1 MENIKTFFGNPYYL
15 MTVVL
20 AIAAFGFAASAIISL
35 IQERHQKKE
44 ADRLNDPEKQT
55 DSEALEKKLGVD
67 SRKLR
72 KFLRGNEKKLNLKP
86 QETTER
92 SVEENE
98 IHSEITE
105 KSEKVETSPVSM
117 IDTEPEELKPADV
130 AEFQSRMIEHFRRKD
145 TLQQSLIELLDIYE
159 SGPIYNR
166 ISEALSYSKASRYRD
181 FETTLDILFAGMDAE
196 TLKADLLRMEIL
208 RYRRLPYHNAEKN
221 SAVLD

>member
-1 MENIKTFFGNPYYL
+1 MGNIKAFFGNPYYL
-15 MTVVL
+15 MTTVL

-72 KFLRGNEKKLNLKP
+72 KFLRGNEKKSNLKP

-92 SVEENE
+92 SVEEN
-98 IHSEITE
+98 EITE

-145 TLQQSLIELLDIYE
+145 TLQRSLIELLDIYE

-166 ISEALSYSKASRYRD
+166 ISEALAYSKTSRYRD
-181 FETTLDILFAGMDAE
+181 FETTLDILFAGMNAE

-208 RYRRLPYHNAEKN
+208 RYRRLPYHTAEK
-221 SAVLD
+221 SSTMLD

>member
-1 MENIKTFFGNPYYL
+1 MGNIKAFFGNPYYL
-15 MTVVL
+15 MTTVL

-35 IQERHQKKE
+35 IQERRQKKE
-44 ADRLNDPEKQT
+44 VNISNKAET
-55 DSEALEKKLGVD
+55 DSEELEKKLGVD
-67 SRKLR
+67 SKKLR
-72 KFLRGNEKKLNLKP
+72 KFLRVNEKKSNLKP
-86 QETTER
+86 QETTEGL
-92 SVEENE
+92 VEENE

-105 KSEKVETSPVSM
+105 KFEKVETSPVSI
-117 IDTEPEELKPADV
+117 IDTEPEELNPTDV

-166 ISEALSYSKASRYRD
+166 SRYRD

>member
-1 MENIKTFFGNPYYL
+1 MESIKSFLGNSYYL
-15 MTVVL
+15 MTAVL

-35 IQERHQKKE
+35 IQERRQKKE
-44 ADRLNDPEKQT
+44 VNISNKAET
-55 DSEALEKKLGVD
+55 DSEELEKKLGVD
-67 SRKLR
+67 SKKLR
-72 KFLRGNEKKLNLKP
+72 KFLRVNEKKSNLKP
-86 QETTER
+86 QETTEGL
-92 SVEENE
+92 VEENE

-105 KSEKVETSPVSM
+105 KFEKVETSPVSI
-117 IDTEPEELKPADV
+117 IDTEPEELNPTDV

-166 ISEALSYSKASRYRD
+166 ISEALAYSKTSRYRD

>member
-1 MENIKTFFGNPYYL
+1 MGNIKAFFGNPYYL
-15 MTVVL
+15 MTTVL

-35 IQERHQKKE
+35 IQERRQKKE
-44 ADRLNDPEKQT
+44 VNISNKAET
-55 DSEALEKKLGVD
+55 DSEELEKKLGVD
-67 SRKLR
+67 SMKLR
-72 KFLRGNEKKLNLKP
+72 KFLRVNEKKSNLKP
-86 QETTER
+86 QETTEGL
-92 SVEENE
+92 VEENE

-105 KSEKVETSPVSM
+105 KFEKVETSPVSI
-117 IDTEPEELKPADV
+117 IDTEPEELNPTDV

-166 ISEALSYSKASRYRD
+166 ISEALAYSKTSRYRD

>member
-1 MENIKTFFGNPYYL
+1 MESIKSFLGNPYYL
-15 MTVVL
+15 MTAVL

-35 IQERHQKKE
+35 IQERRQKKE
-44 ADRLNDPEKQT
+44 VNISNKAET
-55 DSEALEKKLGVD
+55 DSEELEKKLGVD
-67 SRKLR
+67 SKKLR
-72 KFLRGNEKKLNLKP
+72 KFLRVNEKKSNLKP
-86 QETTER
+86 QETTEGL
-92 SVEENE
+92 VEENE

-105 KSEKVETSPVSM
+105 KFEKVETSPVSI
-117 IDTEPEELKPADV
+117 IDTEPEELNPTDV

-166 ISEALSYSKASRYRD
+166 ISEALAYSKTSRYRD

>member
-1 MENIKTFFGNPYYL
+1 MGNIKAFFGNPYYL
-15 MTVVL
+15 MTTVL

-72 KFLRGNEKKLNLKP
+72 KFLRGNEKKSNLKP

-98 IHSEITE
+98 IPE

-145 TLQQSLIELLDIYE
+145 TLQRSLIELLDIYE

-166 ISEALSYSKASRYRD
+166 ISEALAYSKTSRYRD
-181 FETTLDILFAGMDAE
+181 FETTLDILFAGMNAE

-208 RYRRLPYHNAEKN
+208 RYRRLPYHTAEK
-221 SAVLD
+221 SSTMLD

>member
-1 MENIKTFFGNPYYL
+1 MGNIKAFFGNPYYL
-15 MTVVL
+15 MTTVL

-35 IQERHQKKE
+35 IQERRQKKE
-44 ADRLNDPEKQT
+44 VNISNKAET
-55 DSEALEKKLGVD
+55 DSEELEKKLGVD
-67 SRKLR
+67 SKKLR
-72 KFLRGNEKKLNLKP
+72 KFLRVNEKKSNLKP
-86 QETTER
+86 QETTEGL
-92 SVEENE
+92 VKENE

-105 KSEKVETSPVSM
+105 KFEKVETSPVSI
-117 IDTEPEELKPADV
+117 IDTEPEELNPTDV

-166 ISEALSYSKASRYRD
+166 ISEALAYSKTSRYRD

>member
-1 MENIKTFFGNPYYL
+1 MGNIKAFFGNPYYL
-15 MTVVL
+15 MTTVL
-20 AIAAFGFAASAIISL
+20 AIVAFGFAASAIISL
-35 IQERHQKKE
+35 IQERRQKKE
-44 ADRLNDPEKQT
+44 VNISNKAET
-55 DSEALEKKLGVD
+55 DSEELEKKLGVD
-67 SRKLR
+67 SKKLR
-72 KFLRGNEKKLNLKP
+72 KFLRVNEKKSNLKP
-86 QETTER
+86 QETTEGL
-92 SVEENE
+92 VEENE

-105 KSEKVETSPVSM
+105 KFEKVETSPVSI
-117 IDTEPEELKPADV
+117 IDTEPEELNPTDV

-166 ISEALSYSKASRYRD
+166 ISEALAYSKTSRYRD

>member
-1 MENIKTFFGNPYYL
+1 MGNIKAFFGNPYYL
-15 MTVVL
+15 MTTVL

-35 IQERHQKKE
+35 IQERRQKKE
-44 ADRLNDPEKQT
+44 VNISNKAET
-55 DSEALEKKLGVD
+55 DSEELEKKLGVD
-67 SRKLR
+67 SKKLR
-72 KFLRGNEKKLNLKP
+72 KFLRVNEKKSNLKP
-86 QETTER
+86 QETTEGL
-92 SVEENE
+92 VEENE

-105 KSEKVETSPVSM
+105 KFEKVETSPVSI
-117 IDTEPEELKPADV
+117 IDTEPEELNPTDV

-159 SGPIYNR
+159 SGPIYNF
-166 ISEALSYSKASRYRD
+166 D
-181 FETTLDILFAGMDAE
+181 TTLDILFAGMDAE

>member
-1 MENIKTFFGNPYYL
+1 MGNIKAFFGNPYYL
-15 MTVVL
+15 MTTVL

-35 IQERHQKKE
+35 IQERRQKKE
-44 ADRLNDPEKQT
+44 VNISNKAET
-55 DSEALEKKLGVD
+55 DSEELEKKLGVD
-67 SRKLR
+67 SKKLR
-72 KFLRGNEKKLNLKP
+72 KFLRVNEKKSNLKP
-86 QETTER
+86 QETTEGL
-92 SVEENE
+92 VEENE

-105 KSEKVETSPVSM
+105 KFEKVETSPVSI
-117 IDTEPEELKPADV
+117 IDTEPEELNPTDV

-166 ISEALSYSKASRYRD
+166 ISEALDYSKTSRYRD

>member
-1 MENIKTFFGNPYYL
+1 MGNIKAFFGNPYYL
-15 MTVVL
+15 MTTVL

-35 IQERHQKKE
+35 IQERRQKKE
-44 ADRLNDPEKQT
+44 VNISNKAET
-55 DSEALEKKLGVD
+55 DSGELEKKLGVD
-67 SRKLR
+67 SKKLR
-72 KFLRGNEKKLNLKP
+72 KFLRVNEKKSNLKP
-86 QETTER
+86 QETTEGL
-92 SVEENE
+92 VEENE

-105 KSEKVETSPVSM
+105 KFEKVETSPVSI
-117 IDTEPEELKPADV
+117 IDTEPEELNPTDV

-166 ISEALSYSKASRYRD
+166 ISEALAYSKTSRYRD

>member
-1 MENIKTFFGNPYYL
+1 MGNIKAFFGNPYYL
-15 MTVVL
+15 MTTVL

-72 KFLRGNEKKLNLKP
+72 KFLRGNEKKSNLKP

-117 IDTEPEELKPADV
+117 IDTEPDV

-145 TLQQSLIELLDIYE
+145 TLQRSLIELLDIYE

-166 ISEALSYSKASRYRD
+166 ISEALAYSKTSRYRD
-181 FETTLDILFAGMDAE
+181 FETTLDILFAGMNAE

-208 RYRRLPYHNAEKN
+208 RYRRLPYHTAEK
-221 SAVLD
+221 SSTMLD

>member
-1 MENIKTFFGNPYYL
+1 MGNIKAFFGNPYYL
-15 MTVVL
+15 MTTVL

-35 IQERHQKKE
+35 IQERRQKKE
-44 ADRLNDPEKQT
+44 VNISNKAET
-55 DSEALEKKLGVD
+55 DSEELEKKLGVD
-67 SRKLR
+67 SRKLL

>member
-1 MENIKTFFGNPYYL
+1 MGNIKAFFGNPYYL
-15 MTVVL
+15 MTTVL

-35 IQERHQKKE
+35 IQERRQKKE
-44 ADRLNDPEKQT
+44 VNISNKAET
-55 DSEALEKKLGVD
+55 DSEELEKKLGVD
-67 SRKLR
+67 SKKLR
-72 KFLRGNEKKLNLKP
+72 KFLRVNEKKSNLKP
-86 QETTER
+86 QETTE
-92 SVEENE
+92 
-98 IHSEITE
+98 
-105 KSEKVETSPVSM
+105 KFEKVETSPVSI
-117 IDTEPEELKPADV
+117 IDTEPEELNPTDV

-166 ISEALSYSKASRYRD
+166 ISEALAYSKTSRYRD

>member
-1 MENIKTFFGNPYYL
+1 MGNIKAFFGNPYYL
-15 MTVVL
+15 MTTVL
-20 AIAAFGFAASAIISL
+20 AIASFGFAAIAIISL
-35 IQERHQKKE
+35 IQERRQKKE
-44 ADRLNDPEKQT
+44 VNISNKAET
-55 DSEALEKKLGVD
+55 DSEELEKKLGVD
-67 SRKLR
+67 SKKLR
-72 KFLRGNEKKLNLKP
+72 KFLRVNEKKSNLKP
-86 QETTER
+86 QETTEGL
-92 SVEENE
+92 VEENE

-105 KSEKVETSPVSM
+105 KFEKVETSPVSI
-117 IDTEPEELKPADV
+117 IDTEPEELNPTDV

-166 ISEALSYSKASRYRD
+166 ISEALAYSKTSRYRD

>member
-1 MENIKTFFGNPYYL
+1 MGNIKAFFGNPYYL
-15 MTVVL
+15 MTTVL

-35 IQERHQKKE
+35 IQERRQKKE
-44 ADRLNDPEKQT
+44 VNISNKAET
-55 DSEALEKKLGVD
+55 DSEELEKKLGVD
-67 SRKLR
+67 SKKLR
-72 KFLRGNEKKLNLKP
+72 KFLRVNEKKSNLKP
-86 QETTER
+86 QETTEGL
-92 SVEENE
+92 VEENE

-105 KSEKVETSPVSM
+105 KFEKVETSPVSI
-117 IDTEPEELKPADV
+117 IDTEPEELNPTDV

-166 ISEALSYSKASRYRD
+166 ISEALAYSKKSRYRD

>member
-1 MENIKTFFGNPYYL
+1 M
-15 MTVVL
+15 
-20 AIAAFGFAASAIISL
+20 
-35 IQERHQKKE
+35 IQERRQKKE
-44 ADRLNDPEKQT
+44 VNISNKAET
-55 DSEALEKKLGVD
+55 DSEELEKKLGVD
-67 SRKLR
+67 SKKLR
-72 KFLRGNEKKLNLKP
+72 KFLRVNEKKSNLKP
-86 QETTER
+86 QETTEGL
-92 SVEENE
+92 VEENE

-105 KSEKVETSPVSM
+105 KFEKVETSPVSI
-117 IDTEPEELKPADV
+117 IDTEPEELNPTDV

-159 SGPIYNR
+159 SGSIYNR
-166 ISEALSYSKASRYRD
+166 ISEALAYSKTSRYRD

>member
-1 MENIKTFFGNPYYL
+1 MGNIKAFFGNPYYL
-15 MTVVL
+15 MTTVL

-35 IQERHQKKE
+35 IQERRQKKE
-44 ADRLNDPEKQT
+44 VNISNKAET
-55 DSEALEKKLGVD
+55 DSEELEKKLGVD
-67 SRKLR
+67 SKKLR
-72 KFLRGNEKKLNLKP
+72 KFLRVNEKKSNLKP
-86 QETTER
+86 QETTEGL
-92 SVEENE
+92 VEENE

-105 KSEKVETSPVSM
+105 KFEKVETSPVSI
-117 IDTEPEELKPADV
+117 IDTEPEELNPTDV

-166 ISEALSYSKASRYRD
+166 ISEALAYSKTSRYRD

-208 RYRRLPYHNAEKN
+208 RYRRLPYHIAEKN

>member
-1 MENIKTFFGNPYYL
+1 MGNIKAFFGNPYYL
-15 MTVVL
+15 MTTVL

-35 IQERHQKKE
+35 IQERRQKKE
-44 ADRLNDPEKQT
+44 VNISNKAET
-55 DSEALEKKLGVD
+55 DSEELEKKLGVD
-67 SRKLR
+67 SKKLR
-72 KFLRGNEKKLNLKP
+72 KFLRVNEKKSNLKP
-86 QETTER
+86 QETTEGL
-92 SVEENE
+92 VEENE

-105 KSEKVETSPVSM
+105 KFEKVETSPVSI
-117 IDTEPEELKPADV
+117 IDTEPEELNPTDV

-145 TLQQSLIELLDIYE
+145 TLQQSLIELLDINE

-166 ISEALSYSKASRYRD
+166 ISEALAYSKTSRYRD

>member
-15 MTVVL
+15 MTAVL

-35 IQERHQKKE
+35 IQERRQKKE
-44 ADRLNDPEKQT
+44 VNISNKAET
-55 DSEALEKKLGVD
+55 DSEELEKKLGVD
-67 SRKLR
+67 SKKLR
-72 KFLRGNEKKLNLKP
+72 KFLRVNEKKSNLKP
-86 QETTER
+86 QETTEGL
-92 SVEENE
+92 VEENE

-105 KSEKVETSPVSM
+105 KFEKVETSPVSM
-117 IDTEPEELKPADV
+117 IDTEPEELNPTDV

-166 ISEALSYSKASRYRD
+166 ISEALAYSKTSRYRD

>member
-1 MENIKTFFGNPYYL
+1 MGNIKAFFGNPYYL
-15 MTVVL
+15 MTTVL

-35 IQERHQKKE
+35 IQERRQKKE
-44 ADRLNDPEKQT
+44 VNISNKAET
-55 DSEALEKKLGVD
+55 DSEELEKKLGVD
-67 SRKLR
+67 SKKLR
-72 KFLRGNEKKLNLKP
+72 KFLRVNEKKSNLKP
-86 QETTER
+86 QETTEGL
-92 SVEENE
+92 VEENE

-105 KSEKVETSPVSM
+105 KFEKVETSPVSI
-117 IDTEPEELKPADV
+117 IDTEPEELNPTDV
-130 AEFQSRMIEHFRRKD
+130 AEFQSRMIEHFLRKD

-166 ISEALSYSKASRYRD
+166 ISEALAYSKTSRYRD

>member
-1 MENIKTFFGNPYYL
+1 MGNIKAFFGNPYYL
-15 MTVVL
+15 MTTVL

-35 IQERHQKKE
+35 IQERRQKKE
-44 ADRLNDPEKQT
+44 VNISNKAET
-55 DSEALEKKLGVD
+55 DSEELEKKLGVD
-67 SRKLR
+67 SKKLR
-72 KFLRGNEKKLNLKP
+72 KFLRVNEKKSNLKP
-86 QETTER
+86 QETTEGL
-92 SVEENE
+92 VEENE
-98 IHSEITE
+98 THSEITE
-105 KSEKVETSPVSM
+105 KFEKVETSPVSI
-117 IDTEPEELKPADV
+117 IDTEPEELNPTDV

-166 ISEALSYSKASRYRD
+166 ISEALAYSKTSRYRD

>member
-1 MENIKTFFGNPYYL
+1 MRRMKFIQK
-15 MTVVL
+15 
-20 AIAAFGFAASAIISL
+20 SQKSL
-35 IQERHQKKE
+35 
-44 ADRLNDPEKQT
+44 
-55 DSEALEKKLGVD
+55 
-67 SRKLR
+67 RKLKHHPCQLLTR
-72 KFLRGNEKKLNLKP
+72 IQTVNYRCQYP
-86 QETTER
+86 T
-92 SVEENE
+92 
-98 IHSEITE
+98 
-105 KSEKVETSPVSM
+105 
-117 IDTEPEELKPADV
+117 DV

-166 ISEALSYSKASRYRD
+166 ISEALAYSKTSRYRD